1 MRFVLVTL
9 ILAVLLGY
17 LAGGR
22 LGRLGA
28 TRLRWPVLAFAGIA
42 LQLLPI
48 EGTGGY
54 AIVLASFALLAAF
67 AVANIRHPGFALI
80 LVGLALNALVI
91 AVNRGMPVTRAA
103 LVESDQSSTYS
114 YLVHHG
120 GAKHHLATGD
130 DQLLFLGDVIPVPG
144 PIAQAVSI
152 GDLTMFAGISWFVV
166 ARMRRPPVASTPV
179 ATPHPSA

>member
-1 MRFVLVTL
+1 MRFVLITL
-9 ILAVLLGY
+9 FLAVLLGY

-28 TRLRWPVLAFAGIA
+28 AHLRWPALAFGGIA

-48 EGTGGY
+48 DGTGGY
-54 AIVLASFALLAAF
+54 AIVLASFALLGAF
-67 AVANIRHPGFALI
+67 AVANMREPGFALV
-80 LVGLALNALVI
+80 LVGVALNALVI
-91 AVNRGMPVTRAA
+91 AVDGGMPVSRDA
-103 LVESDQSSTYS
+103 LVRSDQAATYA

-120 GAKHHLATGD
+120 GAKHHLATD
-130 DQLLFLGDVIPVPG
+130 DDALLFLGDVIPIPA
-144 PIAQAVSI
+144 PIAQAVSV

-166 ARMRRPPVASTPV
+166 AGMRRPAVPSGGV

>member
-1 MRFVLVTL
+1 MRFVLVSL

-28 TRLRWPVLAFAGIA
+28 AHLRWPALAFAGIA
-42 LQLLPI
+42 LQLLPV

-67 AVANIRHPGFALI
+67 AVVNLRQPGFALI
-80 LVGLALNALVI
+80 LVGVTLNALVI
-91 AVNRGMPVTRAA
+91 AVDQGMPVTRAA
-103 LVESDQSSTYS
+103 LERSDQAGTYA

-120 GAKHHLATGD
+120 GAKHHLATD
-130 DQLLFLGDVIPVPG
+130 DDALLFLGDVIPIPA

-152 GDLTMFAGISWFVV
+152 GDLTMVAGISWFVV
-166 ARMRRPPVASTPV
+166 AGMRREGVPSGHV